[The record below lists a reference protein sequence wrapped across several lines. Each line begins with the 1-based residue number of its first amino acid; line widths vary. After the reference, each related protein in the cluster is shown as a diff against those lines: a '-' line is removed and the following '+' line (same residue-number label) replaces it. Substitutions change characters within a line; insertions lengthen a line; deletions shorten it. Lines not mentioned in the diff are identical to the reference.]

1 MSLNFLF
8 RTFRGNK
15 NFKLIGEKMNSLQ
28 NFKSYQLAKALYQE
42 CQASKLSGTGLRDQ
56 LLRAAS
62 SVALNL
68 AEGSAKRSPKD
79 RARFYEIALAS
90 LREVQAILD
99 LKQISRLQQQA
110 DTLGAHV
117 YSLLRATRNTI
128 L

>member
-1 MSLNFLF
+1 MSLNFLSPLKV
-8 RTFRGNK
+8 RNK
-15 NFKLIGEKMNSLQ
+15 KFKLIGEKMKSLQ
-28 NFKSYQLAKALYQE
+28 NFKSYQLAKALYQD
-42 CQASKLSGTGLRDQ
+42 CQASKMSGAGLRDQ

-99 LKQISRLQQQA
+99 LKHSVRLQQQA
-110 DTLGAHV
+110 DILGAHV
-117 YSLLRATRNTI
+117 YLLLRATRNTTH
-128 L
+128 